1 MPNNG
6 QENSS
11 AIRKNAAIAANS
23 SSISYRLTSVMRA
36 ITILRIGPASRFD
49 RRNWSQILT
58 NFHLFIYFMGL
69 PGYCG

>member
-11 AIRKNAAIAANS
+11 AMRKNAAIAANS

-49 RRNWSQILT
+49 RRN
-58 NFHLFIYFMGL
+58 
-69 PGYCG
+69 